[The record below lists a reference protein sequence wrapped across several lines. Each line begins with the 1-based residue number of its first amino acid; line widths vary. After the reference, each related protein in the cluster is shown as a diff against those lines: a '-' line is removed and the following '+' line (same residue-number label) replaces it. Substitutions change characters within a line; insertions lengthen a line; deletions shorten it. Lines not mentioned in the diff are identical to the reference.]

1 MYMKQQHSVLAQEN
15 VENQYRLIFSFLDIL
30 HEANLKSAIVKDWV
44 LDFEGFD
51 ILKH

>member
-30 HEANLKSAIVKDWV
+30 HESNLKSAKVKDRI
-44 LDFEGFD
+44 LDFEGLG
-51 ILKH
+51 IL